1 MTTLPDTTLLA
12 RGLRLVVVQNQ
23 YDLGNLT
30 LAEARKLL
38 SGELTPGNPQ
48 TIYND
53 ADQLK
58 IKVAEIMPCGHI
70 RADVVSSGEG
80 TSYCGQCVLD
90 EAEATK

>member
-1 MTTLPDTTLLA
+1 MTTLPDTALLA

-30 LAEARKLL
+30 LAEARELL
-38 SGELTPGNPQ
+38 SGEITPGNPQ

-58 IKVAEIMPCGHI
+58 IK
-70 RADVVSSGEG
+70 ADDAG
-80 TSYCGQCVLD
+80 TVQ
-90 EAEATK
+90 E

>member
-1 MTTLPDTTLLA
+1 MKNLPDTTLLA

-30 LAEARKLL
+30 LSQARELL
-38 SGELTPGNPQ
+38 SGELTPGHPE

-58 IKVAEIMPCGHI
+58 IK
-70 RADVVSSGEG
+70 ADDAKEEG
-80 TSYCGQCVLD
+80 
-90 EAEATK
+90 AK